1 MQKFHVLTFLKE
13 QELVLQALQNFE
25 CAELL
30 PAENGI
36 LVSENH
42 FVKENANSE
51 IEQLENKLTQVLSGR
66 EFLTNFLPKAGLLQ
80 KLRQKPKTYSLSELN
95 TQFDAL
101 QWEELLLAL
110 RKKDKRLRTL
120 EQEKQELSQAE
131 DELNRW
137 QYFDDQPEI
146 LTTLKQ
152 SVGYLGTLP
161 NEQFPSFTHDLA
173 KYPSSYYEI
182 IQQTST
188 TTYLLIL
195 IHKTNHKLVERLL
208 LSHGFAQYH
217 YPFVGKPANALAQ
230 IKEKRQAVLTEEA
243 MIKAEL
249 QKMQTEFEQL
259 TLVAEILNSKI
270 VKLKNQELL
279 LQSKSITS
287 LAGWV
292 PKSEADRLEK
302 ALAKATND
310 HYYLVFAE
318 VSEQEIAEVPIL
330 LENNRWV
337 APFESL
343 VEMYSLPKYDEIDP
357 TPFMAPFYALAFGMM
372 VADFGYGLVLF
383 LAILLAKKFFY
394 FEASMGRMLTFFQ
407 LSAVPTMMWGLI
419 YGSFFGVTMPIQLLS
434 SQSDI
439 TEILLISVLFGYI
452 QIFFALILKFYLLWN
467 HKKQKVKAIFQAG
480 SWMLFLISGAL
491 LAIGFTII
499 PDGPWTQVGLI
510 GLIASLIGVVIGGSF
525 EGETF
530 AGKIG
535 TGLYGLMDLTN
546 YMSDLVS
553 YTRLMALG
561 VAGGSIAAAFNLIIS
576 YFPPVAR
583 YTLGIGLFILLHG
596 INIFLSYLGA
606 YVHGLR
612 LQYLEFF
619 GKFFEGGGR
628 AFKPLKASGKYV
640 NVNATDNN
648 KQEEQR

>member
-1 MQKFHVLTFLKE
+1 MQKFHVLTFLEE
-13 QELVLQALQNFE
+13 QGHVLQTLQNFE
-25 CAELL
+25 QAELL

-36 LVSENH
+36 LVSENY
-42 FVKENANSE
+42 FVKEQANVE
-51 IEQLENKLTQVLSGR
+51 IEQLENQLTQVLWGR
-66 EFLTNFLPKAGLLQ
+66 EFLTNYLPKESFIQ
-80 KLRQKPKTYSLSELN
+80 KLRQKPKSYTLSELD
-95 TQFDAL
+95 TQFRTAA
-101 QWEELLLAL
+101 WEDLLLEL
-110 RKKDKRLRTL
+110 RKKDKRLRML

-137 QYFDDQPEI
+137 QYFDDYPES
-146 LTTLKQ
+146 LTTLTQ
-152 SVGYLGTLP
+152 SIGYLGTLP
-161 NEQFPSFTHDLA
+161 NEQFPSLTHDLT

-182 IQQTST
+182 IQQTTT

-195 IHKTNHKLVERLL
+195 IHKTNHKLVDRLL
-208 LSHGFAQYH
+208 LNHGFTTYH
-217 YPFVGKPANALAQ
+217 YPFVGKPADALTQ
-230 IKEKRQAVLTEEA
+230 VKDKRQAVLTEEA
-243 MIKAEL
+243 AIKAAL
-249 QKMQTEFEQL
+249 HQMQAQLAQL
-259 TLVAEILNSKI
+259 TLVAEALNSKI
-270 VKLKNQELL
+270 IKFQNQALL
-279 LQSKSITS
+279 LQSKAITS

-292 PKSEADRLEK
+292 PKSEAKHLESE
-302 ALAKATND
+302 LAQATKD

-318 VSEQEIAEVPIL
+318 VEAQEIDEVPIL
-330 LENNRWV
+330 LKNNRWV

-394 FEASMGRMLTFFQ
+394 FEASMARMLTFFQ
-407 LSAVPTMMWGLI
+407 LSALPTMMWGLI
-419 YGSFFGVTMPIQLLS
+419 YGSFFGITMPIQLLS

-439 TEILLISVLFGYI
+439 TEILLISVLFGYL

-467 HKKQKVKAIFQAG
+467 HKKQKAKAIFQAG

-491 LAIGFTII
+491 LAIGFTMI
-499 PDGPWTQVGLI
+499 PDGPWTQIGLI

-525 EGETF
+525 EGETI

-583 YTLGIGLFILLHG
+583 YTLGIALFILLHG

-640 NVNATDNN
+640 NVQPTDHN
-648 KQEEQR
+648 KQEEQQ

>member
-1 MQKFHVLTFLKE
+1 MQKFHVLTFLEE
-13 QELVLQALQNFE
+13 QGLVLQTLQNFE
-25 CAELL
+25 QAELL

-42 FVKENANSE
+42 FVKENANVE
-51 IEQLENKLTQVLSGR
+51 IEQLENKLTQVLWGR
-66 EFLTNFLPKAGLLQ
+66 EFLMNYLPKESFIQ
-80 KLRQKPKTYSLSELN
+80 KLRQKPKSYTLSELD
-95 TQFDAL
+95 TQL
-101 QWEELLLAL
+101 KTSGWEDQLLEL
-110 RKKDKRLRTL
+110 RKKEKRLRML

-137 QYFDDQPEI
+137 QYFDDYPES
-146 LTTLKQ
+146 LTTFTQ
-152 SVGYLGTLP
+152 SIGYLGTLP
-161 NEQFPSFTHDLA
+161 NEQFPSLTHDLA
-173 KYPSSYYEI
+173 KYPNSYYEI
-182 IQQTST
+182 IQQTTT

-195 IHKTNHKLVERLL
+195 IHKTNQKFVDRLL
-208 LSHGFAQYH
+208 LNHGFTPYH
-217 YPFVGKPANALAQ
+217 YPFVGKPANALTQVKA
-230 IKEKRQAVLTEEA
+230 KRQAVLAEEA
-243 MIKAEL
+243 TIKTDL
-249 QKMQTEFEQL
+249 QQMQAQLEQF
-259 TLVAEILNSKI
+259 TLVAEALNSKI
-270 VKLKNQELL
+270 IKLQNQELL
-279 LQSKSITS
+279 LQSKAITS

-292 PKSEADRLEK
+292 PKSEARRLESEI
-302 ALAKATND
+302 AQATKD

-318 VSEQEIAEVPIL
+318 VEAQEIEAVPIL
-330 LENNRWV
+330 LKNNRWV

-394 FEASMGRMLTFFQ
+394 FEASMARMLTFFQ
-407 LSAVPTMMWGLI
+407 LSALPTMMWGLI
-419 YGSFFGVTMPIQLLS
+419 YGSFFGINMPLQLLS

-467 HKKQKVKAIFQAG
+467 HKKQKIKAIFQAG

-491 LAIGFTII
+491 LALGFTVI
-499 PDGPWTQVGLI
+499 PDGPWTQVGLV

-525 EGETF
+525 EGETM
-530 AGKIG
+530 AGKFG

-583 YTLGIGLFILLHG
+583 YTLGIALFILLHG

-640 NVNATDNN
+640 NVNAKDNN

>member
-1 MQKFHVLTFLKE
+1 MQKFHVLTFLEE
-13 QELVLQALQNFE
+13 QGLVLQTLQNFE
-25 CAELL
+25 QAELL

-42 FVKENANSE
+42 FVKENANVE
-51 IEQLENKLTQVLSGR
+51 IEQLENKLTQVLWGR
-66 EFLTNFLPKAGLLQ
+66 EFLMNYLPKESFIQ
-80 KLRQKPKTYSLSELN
+80 KLRQKPKSYTLSELD
-95 TQFDAL
+95 TQL
-101 QWEELLLAL
+101 KTSGWEDQLLEL
-110 RKKDKRLRTL
+110 RKKEKRLRML

-137 QYFDDQPEI
+137 QYFDDYPES
-146 LTTLKQ
+146 LTTFTQ
-152 SVGYLGTLP
+152 SIGYLGTLP
-161 NEQFPSFTHDLA
+161 NEQFPSLTHDLA

-182 IQQTST
+182 IQQTTT

-195 IHKTNHKLVERLL
+195 IHKTNQKLVDRLL
-208 LSHGFAQYH
+208 LNHGFTPYH
-217 YPFVGKPANALAQ
+217 YPFVGKPANALTQVKA
-230 IKEKRQAVLTEEA
+230 KRQAVLAEEA
-243 MIKAEL
+243 TIKTKL
-249 QKMQTEFEQL
+249 QQMQAQLEQF
-259 TLVAEILNSKI
+259 TLVAEALNSKI
-270 VKLKNQELL
+270 IKLQNQELL
-279 LQSKSITS
+279 LQSKAITS

-292 PKSEADRLEK
+292 PKSEARRLESEI
-302 ALAKATND
+302 AQATKD

-318 VSEQEIAEVPIL
+318 VEAQEIEAVPIL
-330 LENNRWV
+330 LKNNRWV

-394 FEASMGRMLTFFQ
+394 FEASMARMLTFFQ
-407 LSAVPTMMWGLI
+407 LSALPTMMWGLI
-419 YGSFFGVTMPIQLLS
+419 YGSFFGINMPLQLLS

-467 HKKQKVKAIFQAG
+467 HKKQKIKAIFQAG

-491 LAIGFTII
+491 LALGFTVI
-499 PDGPWTQVGLI
+499 PDGPWTQVGLV

-525 EGETF
+525 EGETM
-530 AGKIG
+530 AGKFG

-583 YTLGIGLFILLHG
+583 YTLGIALFILLHG

-640 NVNATDNN
+640 NVNAKDNN

>member
-1 MQKFHVLTFLKE
+1 MQKFHVLTFLEE
-13 QELVLQALQNFE
+13 QGLVLQTLQNFE
-25 CAELL
+25 QAELL

-42 FVKENANSE
+42 FVKENANVE
-51 IEQLENKLTQVLSGR
+51 IEQLENKLTQVLWGR
-66 EFLTNFLPKAGLLQ
+66 EFLMNYLPKESFIQ
-80 KLRQKPKTYSLSELN
+80 KLRQKPKSYTLSELD
-95 TQFDAL
+95 TQL
-101 QWEELLLAL
+101 KTSGWEDQLLEL
-110 RKKDKRLRTL
+110 RKKEKRLRML

-137 QYFDDQPEI
+137 QYFDDYPES
-146 LTTLKQ
+146 LTTFTQ
-152 SVGYLGTLP
+152 SIGYLGTLP
-161 NEQFPSFTHDLA
+161 NEQFPSLTHDLA

-182 IQQTST
+182 IQQTTT

-195 IHKTNHKLVERLL
+195 IHKTNQKFVDRLL
-208 LSHGFAQYH
+208 LNHGFTPYH
-217 YPFVGKPANALAQ
+217 YPFVGKPANALTQVKA
-230 IKEKRQAVLTEEA
+230 KRQAVLAEEA
-243 MIKAEL
+243 TIKTKL
-249 QKMQTEFEQL
+249 QQMQAQLEQF
-259 TLVAEILNSKI
+259 TLVAEALNSKI
-270 VKLKNQELL
+270 IKLQNQELL
-279 LQSKSITS
+279 LQSKAITS

-292 PKSEADRLEK
+292 PKSEARRLESEI
-302 ALAKATND
+302 AQATKD

-318 VSEQEIAEVPIL
+318 VEAQEIEAVPIL
-330 LENNRWV
+330 LKNNRWV

-394 FEASMGRMLTFFQ
+394 FEASMARMLTFFQ
-407 LSAVPTMMWGLI
+407 LSALPTMMWGLI
-419 YGSFFGVTMPIQLLS
+419 YGSFFGINMPLQLLS

-467 HKKQKVKAIFQAG
+467 HKKQKIKAIFQAG

-491 LAIGFTII
+491 LALGFTVI
-499 PDGPWTQVGLI
+499 PDGPWTQVGLV

-525 EGETF
+525 EGETM
-530 AGKIG
+530 AGKFG

-583 YTLGIGLFILLHG
+583 YTLGIALFILLHG

-619 GKFFEGGGR
+619 GKFFAGGGR

-640 NVNATDNN
+640 NVNAKDNN

>member
-1 MQKFHVLTFLKE
+1 MQKFHVLTFLEE
-13 QELVLQALQNFE
+13 QGLVLQTLQNFE
-25 CAELL
+25 QAELL

-42 FVKENANSE
+42 FVKENANVE
-51 IEQLENKLTQVLSGR
+51 IEQLENKLTQVLWGR
-66 EFLTNFLPKAGLLQ
+66 EFLMNYLPKESFIQ
-80 KLRQKPKTYSLSELN
+80 KLRQKPKSYTLSELD
-95 TQFDAL
+95 TQL
-101 QWEELLLAL
+101 KTSGWEDQLLEL
-110 RKKDKRLRTL
+110 RKKEKRLRML

-137 QYFDDQPEI
+137 QYFDDYPES
-146 LTTLKQ
+146 LTTFTQ
-152 SVGYLGTLP
+152 SIGYLGTLP
-161 NEQFPSFTHDLA
+161 NEQFPSLTHDLA

-182 IQQTST
+182 IQQTTT

-195 IHKTNHKLVERLL
+195 IHKTNQKFVDRLL
-208 LSHGFAQYH
+208 LNHGFTPYH
-217 YPFVGKPANALAQ
+217 YPFVGKPANALTQVKA
-230 IKEKRQAVLTEEA
+230 KRQAVLAEEA
-243 MIKAEL
+243 TIKTKL
-249 QKMQTEFEQL
+249 QQMQAQLEQF
-259 TLVAEILNSKI
+259 TLVAEALNSKI
-270 VKLKNQELL
+270 IKLQNQELL
-279 LQSKSITS
+279 LQSKAITS

-292 PKSEADRLEK
+292 PKSEARRLESEI
-302 ALAKATND
+302 AQATKD

-318 VSEQEIAEVPIL
+318 VEAQEIEAVPIL
-330 LENNRWV
+330 LKNNRWV

-394 FEASMGRMLTFFQ
+394 FEASMARMLTFFQ
-407 LSAVPTMMWGLI
+407 LSALPTMMWGLI
-419 YGSFFGVTMPIQLLS
+419 YGSFFGINMPLQLLS

-467 HKKQKVKAIFQAG
+467 HKKQKIKAIFQAG

-491 LAIGFTII
+491 LALGFTVI
-499 PDGPWTQVGLI
+499 PDGPWTQVGLV

-525 EGETF
+525 EGETM
-530 AGKIG
+530 AGKFG

-583 YTLGIGLFILLHG
+583 YTLGIALFILLHG

-640 NVNATDNN
+640 NVNAKDNN